1 MKPPPPQ
8 RCDGGKKS
16 LPVNSAAVENTARP
30 ANSSAATLKPS
41 AQIALASGLPATRVA
56 VVEDDA
62 SLRRTITAFINRAPG
77 FACAGSFPDA
87 ETALVEIPR
96 LKPDV
101 VLMDIRLPGMS
112 GIECVAALK
121 ELLPKTPV
129 IMLTVYDEGD
139 YLFES
144 LKAGASG
151 YLLKRAIGDH
161 LTEAL
166 QEARAGGL
174 PLTRHMAAK
183 VGQYFKQFG
192 KRQQEAQTEITL
204 LTVREQEVLKLLA
217 EGFRYKEIA
226 AELGIS
232 LDTVREHSRRI
243 YTKLHVSSRT
253 EAVVKFLG
261 GKPQPSSG

>member
-1 MKPPPPQ
+1 VESIATQPIPEIL
-8 RCDGGKKS
+8 KS
-16 LPVNSAAVENTARP
+16 P
-30 ANSSAATLKPS
+30 LKPS
-41 AQIALASGLPATRVA
+41 APAAPASALPLTRVA
-56 VVEDDA
+56 VVEDDSA
-62 SLRRTITAFINRAPG
+62 LRRTITAFINRAPG
-77 FACAGSFPDA
+77 HCCAGSFPDA
-87 ETALVEIPR
+87 ETALAEIPR

-101 VLMDIRLPGMS
+101 VLMDIGLPGMS

-121 ELLPKTPV
+121 ALLPEMPI

-151 YLLKRAIGDH
+151 YLLKRAMGDK

-174 PLTRHMAAK
+174 PLTRHMAAQ
-183 VGQYFKQFG
+183 VGQYFQQFG
-192 KRQQEAQTEITL
+192 KRQKEARTEVTQL
-204 LTVREQEVLKLLA
+204 SPREQEVLKCLA

-226 AELGIS
+226 GQLGIS
-232 LDTVREHSRRI
+232 LDTVREHARRI

-253 EAVVKFLG
+253 EAVVKYLG
-261 GKPQPSSG
+261 GKTPPPSA